1 MEIGIVTIVYN
12 GYGKFL
18 KNWLASIDR
27 LSHRPKDITIVLGKD
42 HGLGYDHGDYEGI
55 PNNLDINIVR
65 SDSDNMGEL
74 KNLGVRETN
83 TKWVMV
89 LDVDDDILPW
99 AIKEFENVCGDAD
112 IIVTPYI
119 NIAEKSF
126 LVYPKITAE
135 TLLSEEYYRQGENFM
150 HGGIP
155 FKRKLWEKYH
165 YQENDCSNSL
175 FWIDCAIQKPRIKNA
190 MIPCLTYNRRD
201 DSHSHVSPQER
212 MKRFQIINNYR
223 KLKKDETQ
231 HI

>member
-42 HGLGYDHGDYEGI
+42 HGAIEEDWENYIWPEEL
-55 PNNLDINIVR
+55 NIIE
-65 SDSDNMGEL
+65 SDSNNMGEL

-83 TKWVMV
+83 TEWIMI
-89 LDVDDDILPW
+89 LDVDDEILPW
-99 AIKEFENVCGDAD
+99 AIKEFENVSGEAD
-112 IIVTPYI
+112 MIVTPYV

-126 LVYPKITAE
+126 LVYPKITAD

-201 DSHSHVSPQER
+201 DSHSHVDSQER
-212 MKRFQIINNYR
+212 MKRFTIINNYR